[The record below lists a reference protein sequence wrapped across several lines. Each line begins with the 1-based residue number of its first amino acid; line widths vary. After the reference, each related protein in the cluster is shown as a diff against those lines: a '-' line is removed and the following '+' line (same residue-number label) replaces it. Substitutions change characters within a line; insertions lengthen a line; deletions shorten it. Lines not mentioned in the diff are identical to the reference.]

1 MPDKFRILSLDGGGL
16 RGIVP
21 VTILKEIEKRT
32 GKRIFELF
40 DLIAGTSTGALIACA
55 LTVSDDGKTPKYTLN
70 DIEKMYTERG
80 EDIFPHFSRI
90 GRLEKDVTNLFKPLY
105 SASGLHEVIRQFMGD
120 KKMSHCLRP
129 LFIPSY
135 DIESNTAV
143 IFKSRNITDPETPID
158 PLLYDVCRA
167 TTAAPTFLPAYSFV
181 YNGKPGTFIDGGVYM
196 NNPSVGAIVEATK
209 YGSAACYKVSYSKP
223 AVQLSQICL
232 LSLGTGHYQDGL
244 MYKKVSNAGELG
256 WASAIPDLMMQ
267 GVNETTCYEAN
278 ELLDEGNF
286 LRLNIKIDD
295 PSHDNMTDASA
306 GTMKYLVEQ
315 TNNKLL
321 SKQIEKDKIK
331 SFLDKHVV

>member
-1 MPDKFRILSLDGGGL
+1 MPDKFRILSIDGGGM

-21 VTILKEIEKRT
+21 VTILKSIEKQT

-55 LTVSDDGKTPKYTLN
+55 LTVSDDGKTPKYTLD
-70 DIEKMYTERG
+70 DIEKMYTEKG
-80 EDIFPHFSRI
+80 EDIFPHFSKL

-105 SASGLHEVIRQFMGD
+105 SAKGLYEVISQFMGN

-143 IFKSRNITDPETPID
+143 IFKSRNITDEKQPID

-167 TTAAPTFLPAYSFV
+167 TTAAPTFLPAYSFN

-209 YGSAACYKVSYSKP
+209 YGHEACYRSTYSKP
-223 AVQLSQICL
+223 AVQLSDICL

-256 WASAIPDLMMQ
+256 WASTIPDLMMQ

-278 ELLDEGNF
+278 ELLEEGNF

-295 PSHDNMTDASA
+295 PAHDNMTDASA
-306 GTMKYLVEQ
+306 ETMDYLIAEV
-315 TNNKLL
+315 NKQLL
-321 SKQIEKDKIK
+321 QNEEVDTAIT
-331 SFLDKHVV
+331 SFIHKLN